1 MLKPQFLLTNKIPIT
16 VFRRSQGQFID
27 GDWVEGT
34 TVELPIEGNIQPVK
48 PHELMMFPESER
60 TRSWWKLYT
69 AETLR
74 TEKEGAGGWDAD
86 EFVWKG
92 DRYKVMKVN
101 DYTSGMGI
109 LEHTKNWCVRIELTP
124 N

>member
-16 VFRRSQGQFID
+16 VFRRSQGEFID
-27 GDWVEGT
+27 GDWVEGA
-34 TVELPIEGNIQPVK
+34 TVEFPIEGNIQPVK
-48 PHELMMFPESER
+48 HHELLMFPESER

-74 TEKEGAGGWDAD
+74 TEKEGVGGWDAD

-92 DRYKVMKVN
+92 DRYKVMRVN
-101 DYTSGMGI
+101 DYTNGMHI